1 MKLPLAVLGLT
12 AAFSLSGLPGAA
24 ANADAPAT
32 TTSTTSSTSSS
43 TTTTSA
49 AGDATREFVDAR
61 ERHVEVPAHPQRVV
75 TLSEPTLDGALALG
89 VEPVGAVT
97 GRGQTGTPAYLG
109 DAAADIMLLGT
120 LASPNYEQI
129 AAVDPD
135 LILVDGT
142 AINDDAVLH
151 SLSQIAPTVWLSAA
165 GDDWQTAFAALGD
178 VLNREERADDV
189 LADYER
195 RVAAIAAG
203 LGPNRDATVS
213 IVRWGLVGPAMILEE
228 LPASRVVADVGLR
241 RPPAQARSGLGHS
254 EPVPLELLDSIDADW
269 MFFGSLGTI
278 GTAPAESTG
287 VAASAAA
294 LERAV
299 ETPGFDRLAVY
310 RNDRIVL
317 VDGAV
322 WTSAGGPIAAGLVLD
337 DIEGALVAGA
347 SDGAP
352 STTVA
357 DVPTA
362 SAPVSPG
369 VQAVPQA
376 EVGSGREVML
386 LNHTIAP
393 GGTIRFTGS
402 GYVSDIGV
410 GQTVVVKL
418 DDNDQL
424 GQFEANADGEIAGA
438 VEIPEV
444 VGPGRH
450 WLRFL
455 AGAGKPDDFPASS
468 LFAYFDI
475 AATAD
480 TTADAV
486 TATTEVEPSAEAA
499 GGTSIGGKTA
509 LLAAGAV
516 ITAGAAIVGSWHLTT
531 RPRRAETRRHRLRGR
546 RLAVWAA
553 TSAVAVVA
561 VVLAA
566 TLVYAKVIN
575 RGPSAFSD
583 ADLAAALGRQIEPD
597 GSGTTPSPATGT
609 SGITEW
615 TITDGSEVGYRV
627 VEQIRAVDTVGV
639 GRTSDITGTVT
650 IDGTTVTAAT
660 FDVDVASITSNDSRR
675 DRAFR
680 GEVMD
685 TDSFPTATFTLTEP
699 VEVDTEPVEGAEVT
713 TTVGGELTL
722 RGVTRPVTFELTARV
737 ENGLLGV
744 LGSVHIEFADFGID
758 NPSNAV
764 VSTEDHGLL
773 EFILVLAP
781 QTPTAATA

>member
-1 MKLPLAVLGLT
+1 MKLDVAVLGL
-12 AAFSLSGLPGAA
+12 AA
-24 ANADAPAT
+24 ALSLGGQPGVAG
-32 TTSTTSSTSSS
+32 SSD
-43 TTTTSA
+43 TSA
-49 AGDATREFVDAR
+49 VGDATREFTDAR
-61 ERHVEVPAHPQRVV
+61 ERLVEIPVDPRRVV

-151 SLSQIAPTVWLSAA
+151 SLAQIAPTVWLSGA

-178 VLNREERADDV
+178 VLNRDERANEV

-195 RVAAIAAG
+195 RVATISGG

-241 RPPAQARSGLGHS
+241 RPPAQARSGRGHS
-254 EPVPLELLDSIDADW
+254 EPIPLELLDSIDADW

-278 GTAPAESTG
+278 GAAPADSTG
-287 VAASAAA
+287 VAASSAA

-299 ETPGFDRLAVY
+299 ETPGFDQLAVY

-337 DIEGALVAGA
+337 DIEGALVPGA
-347 SDGAP
+347 VDGDIEGAVA
-352 STTVA
+352 TTVA
-357 DVPTA
+357 TERA
-362 SAPVSPG
+362 AAQTG
-369 VQAVPQA
+369 VAAIPQA

-386 LNHTIAP
+386 LDHTIAP

-402 GYVSDIGV
+402 GYVSDIGA

-418 DDNDQL
+418 NDNDQL
-424 GQFEANADGEIAGA
+424 GQFEANADGEVAGA
-438 VEIPEV
+438 VAIPEL

-468 LFAYFDI
+468 LFAYFDVT
-475 AATAD
+475 ATAG
-480 TTADAV
+480 TTANVV
-486 TATTEVEPSAEAA
+486 TATTEVEPAAQA
-499 GGTSIGGKTA
+499 GGTSIGGKIA
-509 LLAAGAV
+509 LLAVGAV
-516 ITAGAAIVGSWHLTT
+516 VTAGAAIVGAWHLTT
-531 RPRRAETRRHRLRGR
+531 RPRRAAAGRYRLRGR

-553 TSAVAVVA
+553 SSAIVVVA

-566 TLVYAKVIN
+566 TLIYAKVIN

-583 ADLAAALGRQIEPD
+583 ADLAAALERQVEPD
-597 GSGTTPSPATGT
+597 GSGTALVPTPGTGGT
-609 SGITEW
+609 AQWVIAE
-615 TITDGSEVGYRV
+615 GSEVGYRV

-639 GRTSDITGTVT
+639 GRTSDITGTIT

-680 GEVMD
+680 GEIMD
-685 TDSFPTATFTLTEP
+685 SDSFPTATFTLTEP
-699 VEVDTEPVEGAEVT
+699 VEVGSEPVEGAQVT
-713 TTVGGELTL
+713 TTVSGELTL
-722 RGVTRPVTFELTARV
+722 RGVTQPVTFELTARI
-737 ENGLLGV
+737 ENGVLGV
-744 LGSVHIEFADFGID
+744 LGSVDIEFTDFGIE
-758 NPSNAV
+758 NPSTAI
-764 VSTEDHGLL
+764 VSTEDHGVL

-781 QTPTAATA
+781 QTDAG